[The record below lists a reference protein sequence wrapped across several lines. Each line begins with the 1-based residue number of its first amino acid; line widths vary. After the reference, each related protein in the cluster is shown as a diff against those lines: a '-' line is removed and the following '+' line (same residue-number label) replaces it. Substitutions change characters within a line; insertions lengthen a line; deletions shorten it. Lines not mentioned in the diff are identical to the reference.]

1 MAFNQK
7 AVMKSLKKFA
17 IRIILL
23 LSGLYI
29 LFLTIIYFF
38 QEKLLFHPV
47 ALPQDYLSA
56 DLPPQI
62 EEKFITVDDGVQLHG
77 LLFKAKQNKGLVY
90 YLHGNGGDVFSWG
103 ESTAQVITDLGYDLF
118 IPDYRGYGKST
129 GNITSETQL
138 HSDIEKAY
146 AEITKEYK
154 GKDIV
159 IAGYSIG
166 TGLATHLAMG
176 KNIKA
181 LILEAPY
188 YSLATLSDEKVPL
201 IPDFVKKYTIR
212 TNEWVGKVDAPVY
225 LFHGTADKLIPYTH
239 AERLAAENNNVQ
251 LTPVD
256 GAGHNG
262 INNSAVFIEKLEEI
276 LR

>member
-1 MAFNQK
+1 
-7 AVMKSLKKFA
+7 MKSLKKFA
-17 IRIILL
+17 FRILLL

-29 LFLTIIYFF
+29 LFLILIYFF
-38 QEKLLFHPV
+38 QEKILFHPV
-47 ALPQDYLSA
+47 ALPKDYLSA
-56 DLPPQI
+56 DLPPYI

-77 LLFKAKQNKGLVY
+77 LLFKSEQSKGLVF

-103 ESTAQVITDLGYDLF
+103 ESTAQMITDLGYDLF

-129 GNITSETQL
+129 GTITSEAQL
-138 HSDIEKAY
+138 HSDIDKVY
-146 AEITKEYK
+146 AEITKEYNQ
-154 GKDIV
+154 KDIV

-188 YSLATLSDEKVPL
+188 YSLANLSDEKVPL
-201 IPDFVKKYTIR
+201 IPDFTKKYTIR
-212 TNEWVGKVDAPVY
+212 TNEWIGKVQVPVY
-225 LFHGTADKLIPYTH
+225 LFHGTQDALIPYAH
-239 AERLAAENNNVQ
+239 AEKLSAENKALQ
-251 LTPVD
+251 LIPVEGTD
-256 GAGHNG
+256 HNG
-262 INNSAVFIEKLEEI
+262 INNSAIFAEKLEEI